1 MVKNKIMATS
11 VRVRNAIKLEI
22 PEIGNPRTVRY
33 FLEENI
39 IGAAYFNALKSV
51 STLNDSV
58 ISDWLHISTKTY
70 QTYRKQGVLSKENTQ
85 EHVVLLLALYQHG
98 EEVFET
104 SENFD
109 KWLISPNFYL
119 YNKAPKDYLGT
130 ITGIKIIDDRLTAME
145 FGDNI

>member
-1 MVKNKIMATS
+1 MTTLQRAKKTVKF
-11 VRVRNAIKLEI
+11 EI
-22 PEIGNPRTVRY
+22 PEIGNPRAVRF
-33 FLEENI
+33 FLEGNT
-39 IGAAYFNALKSV
+39 IGSIYFNALKAV

-58 ISDWLHISTKTY
+58 VSDWLHISTKTY
-70 QTYRKQGVLSKENTQ
+70 QTYRKEGILSKENTQ

-130 ITGIKIIDDRLTAME
+130 ITGIKIIDDRLTAIE

>member
-1 MVKNKIMATS
+1 MVTLQ
-11 VRVRNAIKLEI
+11 RVEKVIKLQI
-22 PEIGNPRTVRY
+22 PDIANPRTVRF
-33 FLEENI
+33 FLEGNT
-39 IGAAYFNALKSV
+39 IGSAYFNALKSV

-58 ISDWLHISTKTY
+58 VSDWLHISAKTY
-70 QTYRKQGVLSKENTQ
+70 QTYRKEGVLSKENTQ

-98 EEVFET
+98 IEVFET

-130 ITGIKIIDDRLTAME
+130 ITGIKIIDDRLTAIE

>member
-1 MVKNKIMATS
+1 MATLQGIKK
-11 VRVRNAIKLEI
+11 AAKLEI
-22 PEIGNPRTVRY
+22 PKIGNPRTVRH
-33 FLEENI
+33 FLEEHT
-39 IGAAYFNALKSV
+39 IGSTYFNALKSV

-58 ISDWLHISTKTY
+58 VSDWLHISSKTY
-70 QTYRKQGVLSKENTQ
+70 QTYRKEGVLSKENTQ

-130 ITGIKIIDDRLTAME
+130 ITGIKIIDDRLTAIE

>member
-1 MVKNKIMATS
+1 LIKNIVMTTLQRAKK
-11 VRVRNAIKLEI
+11 VVKLEI
-22 PEIGNPRTVRY
+22 PEIGNPTTVRF
-33 FLEENI
+33 FLEGNT
-39 IGAAYFNALKSV
+39 IGSIYFNALKAV

-58 ISDWLHISTKTY
+58 VSDWLHISTKTY
-70 QTYRKQGVLSKENTQ
+70 QTYRKEGILSKENTQ
-85 EHVVLLLALYQHG
+85 EHVVLLLVLYQHG

-130 ITGIKIIDDRLTAME
+130 ITGIKIIDDRLTAIE
-145 FGDNI
+145 YGDNI